1 MNKTYPT
8 IVGGDP
14 NVETTRQQIITLAQN
29 GAAGIV
35 IGIPFSDP
43 VADSP
48 PMQAAHERAL
58 INGCTPDALFTMLQ
72 TLHAQITIPLY
83 LMSYMNPIFVYGT
96 DRFMQQCKAVGIQG
110 IIVPDLPFEERA
122 EISAA
127 CTAHGIAHIT
137 IVAPTSF
144 ERIETIAKDAQGF
157 IYCMFPPDAVVE
169 LEKAVTQI
177 KSVSSLPCVTLA
189 PHLA

>member
-14 NVETTRQQIITLAQN
+14 NMAATAQQIITLTQN
-29 GAAGIV
+29 GAEAIV

-43 VADSP
+43 VAESP
-48 PMQAAHERAL
+48 PVQAAHERAL
-58 INGCTPDALFTMLQ
+58 TNGCTPDALLAMLQ
-72 TLHAQITIPLY
+72 TLQGQINVPLY
-83 LMSYMNPIFVYGT
+83 FMSYMNPIFVYGT
-96 DRFMQQCKAVGIQG
+96 DRFMQQCKSVGIRG

-157 IYCMFPPDAVVE
+157 IYCMFPPDAAAE
-169 LEKAVTQI
+169 LERAITQV

-189 PHLA
+189 PCLA